1 METPKTNWLTIP
13 EAATY
18 LRVGERFLRELIA
31 RKEIPHTLFASKALL
46 YPSRLDEWLLAKEE
60 PVNSIKSDTE
70 KSAELSEDNRRIRA
84 DCPRRQ
90 VNSLIG
96 NLIHYKNGKER
107 FVNGL
112 GRNLEK
118 DLAESGYTLLSPS
131 VYSRLSRWAH
141 PKKHSPR
148 NDFVQRIAQ
157 EISELLFGRV
167 IDRVS
172 YPSYRS

>member
-13 EAATY
+13 EAAAY
-18 LRVGERFLRELIA
+18 LRCGERILRELIA
-31 RKEIPHTLFASKALL
+31 RKEIPHTLFASRALL

-60 PVNSIKSDTE
+60 RVNPRKPDAE
-70 KSAELSEDNRRIRA
+70 QSAELSEDNRQIRA

-90 VNSLIG
+90 VNSLIDE
-96 NLIHYKNGKER
+96 LIGYKNGKER

-118 DLAESGYTLLSPS
+118 DLSESDYSILSPKVFS
-131 VYSRLSRWAH
+131 QVSRWAH
-141 PKKHSPR
+141 PQKHSPR
-148 NDFVQRIAQ
+148 NDWVQEKAQ
-157 EISELLFGRV
+157 KISMLMFGKV

-172 YPSYRS
+172 FPSYR